1 MPIQRSSR
9 LHPVYVQ
16 QVRHV
21 ERMKSRGHQN
31 GRRSNEEHQRYL
43 MIQKKRFEAV
53 VTDSLTGS
61 SVGAGGDEE
70 ESLEPSTNDL
80 IPT

>member
-1 MPIQRSSR
+1 
-9 LHPVYVQ
+9 
-16 QVRHV
+16 
-21 ERMKSRGHQN
+21 MKTRGYQT

-61 SVGAGGDEE
+61 SVEAVGDEE
-70 ESLEPSTNDL
+70 EEEQALGPPPRDP
-80 IPT
+80 IPV